1 MPNIEGG
8 ELAKTTKRGR
18 ELLFEAISG
27 KNELLTETIVCC
39 LLMFMHSSFFFE
51 KCHVLYGMNIILDVA
66 SDLLNQKNWK
76 LLCLTFDLL
85 ISLTSSEKYSLAAA
99 TQYSLFEQALT
110 LIEKSYKVHGPQVLL
125 AVNKFFNQ
133 FLKKECLPFTIPSS
147 KLFAILHMS
156 MKRLL
161 QFFSSH
167 SHVPGKA
174 MNDHENNNIE
184 NLPLEVKLMISGM
197 NILCSFIRVTKLC
210 PSKTKERLL
219 CELTENGD
227 KSAYFLTNSNF
238 EVIQTCILALDR
250 IFVPYCFLLNS
261 ISLTGKLSFYHLIQV
276 LLAIFENSVD
286 CSVLMPFIRKLIKAK
301 IFNHI
306 WNVKIDGSLSLIN
319 DYEDSSSACC
329 ECLSYLLN
337 CFIKENENLETEMSF
352 IKNSLAQLNCSLD
365 ECSSVLSQK
374 CAYLN
379 HMTNSVDLYS
389 IQVTFLYLCYVSY
402 LNNTHIMNSKRLIPH
417 LIYYATCNSETI
429 NTTSIIMKMSAI
441 MWDMLSKITS
451 PVKVYTHHEALLWWC
466 FRNPQFNSYSS
477 FVLQT
482 WMKFCLS
489 YDDDLELHSTFKLLL
504 KLLTTID
511 VAQETFLR
519 QFESNSEISFYFLKS
534 ICDSEV
540 YKNENSN
547 VKEKMKSLI
556 LALVQ
561 YIKNYLVRILAIKN
575 HIEEKSEDNF
585 LSIGLECIL
594 WCYGQI
600 HVNPQI
606 DMKFIFHVTNFCSS
620 SDFENEIILIHCLK
634 FLHFA
639 VTKDERDS
647 QAWFIITGN
656 TRFISFLQNCL
667 AMHQQF
673 VNEVLI
679 LLVAIVNH
687 QTVGRLKSSS
697 YVKVSLKQFCKWL
710 NNSRTKFMSFDL
722 LNCLLDVEFD
732 GTFLRI
738 NSIEQNIS
746 LLTRNDLRI
755 LVFYVQNAMIL
766 GDPALEKIIFMTF
779 RKLLYYISKTDSSL
793 ENHIM
798 LQPWVKLV
806 LESRLEDIYASWD
819 LFEKWFTYKTEN
831 ITLDEIMQRF
841 ADEILTKPQELIKS
855 KHSIIKLYS
864 GVYKKCLSKE
874 TKVALKEIMDAQS
887 KSNIKEKEENN
898 LVCEVENL
906 VTSYIS
912 HNSVVI
918 NS

>member
-1 MPNIEGG
+1 MYHDPFS
-8 ELAKTTKRGR
+8 TTQPLKR
-18 ELLFEAISG
+18 
-27 KNELLTETIVCC
+27 V
-39 LLMFMHSSFFFE
+39 SS
-51 KCHVLYGMNIILDVA
+51 
-66 SDLLNQKNWK
+66 
-76 LLCLTFDLL
+76 
-85 ISLTSSEKYSLAAA
+85 
-99 TQYSLFEQALT
+99 
-110 LIEKSYKVHGPQVLL
+110 PVLL
-125 AVNKFFNQ
+125 AVNKFLNQ
-133 FLKKECLPFTIPSS
+133 FLKKECLPFTIPSFPS
-147 KLFAILHMS
+147 CLLFPHMS

-184 NLPLEVKLMISGM
+184 NLPLEVKLLISGM
-197 NILCSFIRVTKLC
+197 NILCSFIRITKLC
-210 PSKTKERLL
+210 PSKTKER
-219 CELTENGD
+219 
-227 KSAYFLTNSNF
+227 FF
-238 EVIQTCILALDR
+238 
-250 IFVPYCFLLNS
+250 
-261 ISLTGKLSFYHLIQV
+261 
-276 LLAIFENSVD
+276 
-286 CSVLMPFIRKLIKAK
+286 
-301 IFNHI
+301 
-306 WNVKIDGSLSLIN
+306 
-319 DYEDSSSACC
+319 
-329 ECLSYLLN
+329 
-337 CFIKENENLETEMSF
+337 ENENLETEMSF

-374 CAYLN
+374 CTYLN
-379 HMTNSVDLYS
+379 HMTNSV
-389 IQVTFLYLCYVSY
+389 CM
-402 LNNTHIMNSKRLIPH
+402 HENSNKFQTGL
-417 LIYYATCNSETI
+417 TEV
-429 NTTSIIMKMSAI
+429 SAI

-466 FRNPQFNSYSS
+466 FRNPQFNSYGS

-511 VAQETFLR
+511 VAQETFIR

-540 YKNENSN
+540 KVNLYLSHYMFKNENSN
-547 VKEKMKSLI
+547 VKENEKFDTCSCPI
-556 LALVQ
+556 
-561 YIKNYLVRILAIKN
+561 YKNYLVRILAVKN
-575 HIEEKSEDNF
+575 HIDEKSEDNF

-606 DMKFIFHVTNFCSS
+606 DMKFIFH
-620 SDFENEIILIHCLK
+620 DFENEIIPIHCLK
-634 FLHFA
+634 FLHFTI
-639 VTKDERDS
+639 TKDERDS

-679 LLVAIVNH
+679 LLVAIVRH

-697 YVKVSLKQFCKWL
+697 YVTVSLKQFCKWL

-738 NSIEQNIS
+738 NSIEHEQNIS

-766 GDPALEKIIFMTF
+766 GDPALEKIISMTF

-841 ADEILTKPQELIKS
+841 ADEILTKPQEPIKS
-855 KHSIIKLYS
+855 KHSVIKLYS
-864 GVYKKCLSKE
+864 SVYKKCLSKE

-887 KSNIKEKEENN
+887 KSNIEEKEENN